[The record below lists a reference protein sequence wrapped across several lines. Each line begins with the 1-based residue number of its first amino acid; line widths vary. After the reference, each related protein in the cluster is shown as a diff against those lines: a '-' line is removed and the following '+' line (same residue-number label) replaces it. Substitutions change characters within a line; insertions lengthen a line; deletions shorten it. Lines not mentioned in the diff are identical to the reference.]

1 MNIHKYLYKVVKI
14 FLLMSE
20 PTNKIPDS
28 RRYFQLIPTVLV
40 EYNYHNLST
49 INNQIGDAEHMADL
63 GSNGSNVI
71 SNGYTGTR
79 VFQMNPA
86 NDNFVLPINKSESKF
101 INSKTVNFG
110 YSSDF
115 KLEYHYEDVGNN
127 DRNDDILKDTF
138 TLHFTSRNF
147 FGDYDGFIITVGA
160 YDKVKNK
167 VNILSQYIKR
177 TDDPDINKNPFILNQ
192 KLYTTFKKFEI
203 PNISAL
209 VNSDDLKNAAPGEDF
224 LKNKLFPKYPML
236 DNSPLVMTIYGVKA
250 TYVNNN
256 NEECYNVEKLN
267 SIYIPIVDKSN
278 NISMNIDEAKDGD
291 YFEVYPI
298 IDNKGVSFSD
308 YIDKIA
314 DGHPENYI
322 VFYELILREYFTIG
336 TTLHQDVTHKE
347 QFIINAAKDDQDTYK
362 INEDELEKHIYY
374 RPVVIHSST
383 IVAFSIEVKVNI
395 INTLDNTTTIKN
407 AGLIYGRNVS
417 DNSNLK
423 HIAGEPKKY
432 GKNMSKIYLGE
443 IPAQVNVYNKKPDLD
458 RDGVKLTN
466 ASSNVKIE
474 NHQHSVIGFI
484 ECANVGVSIEQV
496 PTELVQR

>member
-49 INNQIGDAEHMADL
+49 INNQIGDTEHMADL

-79 VFQMNPA
+79 VFQMTPA

-160 YDKVKNK
+160 YDKMKNK
-167 VNILSQYIKR
+167 INILSQYIKR

-209 VNSDDLKNAAPGEDF
+209 VNSDVTEIKNTAPGEDF
-224 LKNKLFPKYPML
+224 LKKKLFPKYPML
-236 DNSPLVMTIYGVKA
+236 DNSPLTMTIYGVKA

-267 SIYIPIVDKSN
+267 DIYIPLVDRSN
-278 NISMNIDEAKDGD
+278 KFSIDIDEANDGD
-291 YFEVYPI
+291 YFVIRPVV
-298 IDNKGVSFSD
+298 DNGVVSFSD
-308 YIDKIA
+308 YIYNISE
-314 DGHPENYI
+314 GHPEQYI
-322 VFYELILREYFTIG
+322 VFYELTLYEHTSNSGDGIPTHREQY
-336 TTLHQDVTHKE
+336 
-347 QFIINAAKDDQDTYK
+347 IINAVTDDNM
-362 INEDELEKHIYY
+362 NEAELDSAMYY
-374 RPVVIHSST
+374 RPIIVNSGDNVWFT
-383 IVAFSIEVKVNI
+383 IDVNLHI
-395 INTLDNTTTIKN
+395 INTFDNTTI
-407 AGLIYGRNVS
+407 V
-417 DNSNLK
+417 K
-423 HIAGEPKKY
+423 HSSLNYTESPKKY
-432 GKNMSKIYLGE
+432 GKRMSRIYLGE

-458 RDGVKLTN
+458 IDGVKITN

-496 PTELVQR
+496 PTELVQG